1 MRIKDS
7 QLPTQPSAI
16 RPFEWRRLLVWGAI
30 AAAPWAI
37 QAQQRPGGSRPAV
50 AAGAQAGSEIDAGW
64 SRFKGPN
71 GTGLGVGKGFPSV
84 ISEATRVW
92 GPTPLPGGHSSPVFT
107 SRHIFVNA
115 EVDRKPQL
123 ICFDRATGRQLW
135 ARNIQT
141 TRESPIIPRENSVAS
156 GTPATDGSNVYAF
169 FNDFGLISFDSNGK
183 QRWATPMGP
192 FTWAWGNGTSPVLVG
207 KNVILQ
213 IDGYTESYIAAF
225 DRETGK
231 QVWRTDRA
239 PRGQTY
245 STPVVRTTAD
255 LILEL
260 LAVGPGEVT
269 GYNAVDGKR
278 RWGVAIPMGS
288 YVASLAVAGDVLIAT
303 NQANAEM
310 GGGGAAVIKKMD
322 KNGDGRIGPDEL
334 TNNNLSAIIQV
345 GSLSVGNKDG
355 YLDAAEGDQLLR
367 DMIDKKQVTAI
378 RLNPQPDGTVKPE
391 RIWTLDRN
399 VPWVPSPLVY
409 DGLIYILT
417 ETGILTTI
425 DAQTGPTEATQ
436 PRRIEGALGNYS
448 ASPVAAEG
456 KVYLASEDGVVT
468 VLQAGHNGAIL
479 SQFDTKELIR
489 ATPALVDGRVFVR
502 TAQSISAFGERG
514 PVAADRR

>member
-1 MRIKDS
+1 M
-7 QLPTQPSAI
+7 
-16 RPFEWRRLLVWGAI
+16 
-30 AAAPWAI
+30 
-37 QAQQRPGGSRPAV
+37 
-50 AAGAQAGSEIDAGW
+50 AAGAQAGSEIDTGW

-71 GTGLGVGKGFPSV
+71 GTGMGVGKGFPSV

-107 SRHIFVNA
+107 SQHIFVNA
-115 EVDRKPQL
+115 EVDKKPQL
-123 ICFDRATGRQLW
+123 VCVDRATGRQLW
-135 ARNIQT
+135 ARNVQT

-156 GTPATDGSNVYAF
+156 GTPATDGSNVYAL
-169 FNDFGLISFDSNGK
+169 FNDFGLISFDSNGT

-213 IDGYTESYIAAF
+213 IDGYTDSYIAAF

-245 STPVVRTTAD
+245 STPVVRRTPD
-255 LILEL
+255 GILEI
-260 LAVGPGEVT
+260 LAVGPGEMT

-278 RWGVAIPMGS
+278 RWGVPIPMGS
-288 YVASLAVAGDVLIAT
+288 YVASLAVAGDVLITT
-303 NQANAEM
+303 NQANTGM
-310 GGGGAAVIKKMD
+310 GGGGAAAIKKMD

-334 TNNNLSAIIQV
+334 TNSNLSAVIQA
-345 GSLSVGNKDG
+345 GSLSLGNKDG
-355 YLDAAEGDQLLR
+355 YLDVAEGDQLLR
-367 DMIDKKQVTAI
+367 EMVDKKQVTAI
-378 RLNPQPDGTVKPE
+378 RLNTQPDGTVKPE
-391 RIWTLDRN
+391 TIWTLDRN

-409 DGLIYILT
+409 GSLVYILT
-417 ETGILTTI
+417 ETGILTTV
-425 DAQTGPTEATQ
+425 DAQTGPTETTQ

-468 VLQAGHNGAIL
+468 VLQAGHNGTIL

-514 PVAADRR
+514 PVTGDRR